1 MNQNFEK
8 LDLET
13 DQRCQPLVYTVE
25 ELECKICYNRYDTRS
40 RKPKVLGCL
49 HRVCTKCLK
58 KIVENSSPS
67 IVSCPFCRH
76 ETHVPYEEIWL
87 LQDDSNILAI
97 LTYQDRARKSG
108 GDGCGGDSGGDCV
121 TTGEQSHSS
130 SDCLVITIMEV
141 PGESQS
147 SDSMSMLNMVR
158 LYRPASLASL
168 PCNMPLQ
175 KCGAWT
181 SRNFPSFLI
190 GVLCLVFFSS
200 LPLGIYLLMIQQ
212 LTLGVILVSL
222 VPSTLVLCVF
232 YGFCQCL
239 CHEIMQSIA
248 T

>member
-1 MNQNFEK
+1 MNQKLEK

-13 DQRCQPLVYTVE
+13 DQCCQPLVYTVE
-25 ELECKICYNRYDTRS
+25 ELECKICYNRYDTRT

-49 HRVCTKCLK
+49 HRVCAKCLK

-108 GDGCGGDSGGDCV
+108 GSITPG
-121 TTGEQSHSS
+121 GEQSHSS

-175 KCGAWT
+175 KCSAWT